1 MIKFLRFV
9 KQFDRGSLAEE
20 SQSWYCLLG
29 GNADST
35 VSEESHFTGNFSQ
48 DNMVI
53 NFPLIRSKMKG
64 DAITTD
70 YGYFTRIRKRER

>member
-20 SQSWYCLLG
+20 SRVGIVSR

-35 VSEESHFTGNFSQ
+35 MSEESHFTGNFSGT
-48 DNMVI
+48 I
-53 NFPLIRSKMKG
+53 W
-64 DAITTD
+64 
-70 YGYFTRIRKRER
+70 